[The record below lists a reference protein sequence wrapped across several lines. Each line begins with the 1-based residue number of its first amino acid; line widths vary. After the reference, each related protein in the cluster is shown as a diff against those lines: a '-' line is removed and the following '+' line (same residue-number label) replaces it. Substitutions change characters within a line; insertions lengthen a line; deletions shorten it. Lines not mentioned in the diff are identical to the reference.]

1 MPTACVY
8 LNKEISTRVL
18 LGFILE
24 GTDEN
29 AFGFRYRIGGLIFPL
44 LKDWVEKTVGGNM
57 EHKTTPKVSEYM
69 DCVCFLIINL

>member
-1 MPTACVY
+1 MPTAYVY

-18 LGFILE
+18 LGFTLE

-44 LKDWVEKTVGGNM
+44 LKDWVEKNLAANM

-69 DCVCFLIINL
+69 GRVCFLIINL